1 MSESLKQKT
10 AKGLFWGAMNSGST
24 QILNLIFGIVLG
36 RMLSPEIY
44 SVVAILTIFVAIAG
58 DLQSSGFTQALLNI
72 KRPTDRDYNSV
83 FSFNVVMS
91 VMMYFI
97 LFLCAPLIADFY
109 DRPYLT
115 EVSRVLFLS
124 FLIASIGIAH
134 GGYMMKN
141 MMNKEMAIIGFIALI
156 VSGATGIPLAFL
168 GKTYWALVWQQIAYI
183 SVTVIGKF
191 FFVKEWRPRLTLDFG
206 PVKQMAPFAMNIL
219 VTKIVNTVSNN
230 ILTNIFGKLFPDRL
244 VGNYSQ
250 AYKWDTMAN
259 SLVVNTVGQIAQT
272 IFVETN
278 DNGQTLD
285 HNDRQLR
292 VFRKMMRFTCFF
304 SMPLMFGLALVS
316 REFIL
321 ITIKEKWLDCAPLLQ
336 TLCIS
341 GAFMPIYTMYQNLT
355 ISHGRSDIYMWI
367 NTLQIILQIAV
378 ILAFYRFGMQTM
390 VTAYSVFLI
399 LWLIPWHL
407 FSGRLIGY
415 RFTDAMKDIMPFCI
429 ISVGIMAIVYFL
441 TVSLTNILALIST
454 RIALCVVLYYISM
467 KVAHVEILKECELY
481 IKNNFLKRLT
491 GKWKR
496 KKEITPMT

>member
-1 MSESLKQKT
+1 MTESLKQKT

-58 DLQSSGFTQALLNI
+58 DLQSSGFTQALVNI

-91 VMMYFI
+91 LMMYFI

-156 VSGATGIPLAFL
+156 VSGATGITLAFL

-259 SLVVNTVGQIAQT
+259 SLVANTVGQIAQAVL
-272 IFVETN
+272 VEASPS
-278 DNGQTLD
+278 D
-285 HNDRQLR
+285 HSEGSRELQ
-292 VFRKMMRFTCFF
+292 VFRKMLRFTCFL
-304 SMPLMFGLALVS
+304 SMPLMFGFALVAN
-316 REFIL
+316 EFIL
-321 ITIKEKWLDCAPLLQ
+321 ITIGDKWTGCVPLLQ
-336 TLCIS
+336 VLCLS
-341 GAFMPIYTMYQNLT
+341 GAFVPLYTMYQNLAM
-355 ISHGRSDIYMWI
+355 SQGRSDIFMWLNI
-367 NTLQIILQIAV
+367 GQIALQIV
-378 ILAFYRFGMQTM
+378 IVMLFYRFSMLIM
-390 VTAYSVFLI
+390 VCAYSIFMI
-399 LWLIPWHL
+399 LWLIPWHI
-407 FSGRLIGY
+407 FTGRLIRY
-415 RFTDAMKDIMPFCI
+415 RWTDAFKDIAPFALSAMFTMAVTYWATDMITNLYILIAIRFCLAATI
-429 ISVGIMAIVYFL
+429 YYGIMKIAKVQ
-441 TVSLTNILALIST
+441 IL
-454 RIALCVVLYYISM
+454 REC
-467 KVAHVEILKECELY
+467 EQFILKR
-481 IKNNFLKRLT
+481 IKK
-491 GKWKR
+491 
-496 KKEITPMT
+496 

>member
-1 MSESLKQKT
+1 MTESLKQKT

-58 DLQSSGFTQALLNI
+58 DLQSSGFTQALVNI

-156 VSGATGIPLAFL
+156 VSGATGITLAFL

-259 SLVVNTVGQIAQT
+259 SLVANTVGQIAQAVL
-272 IFVETN
+272 VEASPS
-278 DNGQTLD
+278 D
-285 HNDRQLR
+285 HSEGSRELQ
-292 VFRKMMRFTCFF
+292 VFRKMLRFTCFL
-304 SMPLMFGLALVS
+304 SMPLMFGFALVAN
-316 REFIL
+316 EFIL
-321 ITIKEKWLDCAPLLQ
+321 ITIGDKWTGCVPLLQ
-336 TLCIS
+336 VLCLS
-341 GAFMPIYTMYQNLT
+341 GAFVPLYTMYQNLAM
-355 ISHGRSDIYMWI
+355 SQGRSDIFMWLNI
-367 NTLQIILQIAV
+367 GQIALQIV
-378 ILAFYRFGMQTM
+378 IVMLFYRFSMLIM
-390 VTAYSVFLI
+390 VCAYSIFMI
-399 LWLIPWHL
+399 LWLIPWHI
-407 FSGRLIGY
+407 FTGRLIRY
-415 RFTDAMKDIMPFCI
+415 RWTDAFKDIAPFALSAMFTMAVTYWATDMITNLYILIAIRFCLAATI
-429 ISVGIMAIVYFL
+429 YYGIMKIAKVQ
-441 TVSLTNILALIST
+441 IL
-454 RIALCVVLYYISM
+454 REC
-467 KVAHVEILKECELY
+467 EQFILKR
-481 IKNNFLKRLT
+481 IKK
-491 GKWKR
+491 
-496 KKEITPMT
+496 

>member
-1 MSESLKQKT
+1 MTESLKQKT

-58 DLQSSGFTQALLNI
+58 DLQSSGFTQALVNI

-91 VMMYFI
+91 IMMYFI

-156 VSGATGIPLAFL
+156 VSGATGITLAFL

-259 SLVVNTVGQIAQT
+259 SLVANTVGQIAQAVL
-272 IFVETN
+272 VEASPS
-278 DNGQTLD
+278 D
-285 HNDRQLR
+285 HSEGSRELQ
-292 VFRKMMRFTCFF
+292 VFRKMLRFTCFL
-304 SMPLMFGLALVS
+304 SMPLMFGFALVAN
-316 REFIL
+316 EFIL
-321 ITIKEKWLDCAPLLQ
+321 ITIGDKWTGCVPLLQ
-336 TLCIS
+336 VLCLS
-341 GAFMPIYTMYQNLT
+341 GAFVPLYTMYQNLAM
-355 ISHGRSDIYMWI
+355 SQGRSDIFMWLNI
-367 NTLQIILQIAV
+367 GQIALQIV
-378 ILAFYRFGMQTM
+378 IVMLFYRFSMLIM
-390 VTAYSVFLI
+390 VCAYSIFMI
-399 LWLIPWHL
+399 LWLIPWHI
-407 FSGRLIGY
+407 FTGRLIRY
-415 RFTDAMKDIMPFCI
+415 RWTDAFKDIAPFALSAMLTMAVTYWATDMTTNLYILIAIRFCLAATI
-429 ISVGIMAIVYFL
+429 YYGIMKIAKVQ
-441 TVSLTNILALIST
+441 IL
-454 RIALCVVLYYISM
+454 REC
-467 KVAHVEILKECELY
+467 EQFILKR
-481 IKNNFLKRLT
+481 IKK
-491 GKWKR
+491 
-496 KKEITPMT
+496 

>member
-1 MSESLKQKT
+1 MTESLKQKT

-58 DLQSSGFTQALLNI
+58 DLQSSGFTQALVNI

-156 VSGATGIPLAFL
+156 VSGATGITLAFL

-259 SLVVNTVGQIAQT
+259 SLVANTVGQIAQAVL
-272 IFVETN
+272 VEASPS
-278 DNGQTLD
+278 D
-285 HNDRQLR
+285 HYEDSRELQ
-292 VFRKMMRFTCFF
+292 VFRKMLRFTCFL
-304 SMPLMFGLALVS
+304 SMPLMFGFALVAN
-316 REFIL
+316 EFIL
-321 ITIKEKWLDCAPLLQ
+321 ITIGDKWTGCVPLLQ
-336 TLCIS
+336 VLCLS
-341 GAFMPIYTMYQNLT
+341 GAFVPLYTMYQNLAM
-355 ISHGRSDIYMWI
+355 SQGRSDIFMWLNI
-367 NTLQIILQIAV
+367 GQIALQIV
-378 ILAFYRFGMQTM
+378 IVMLFYRFSMLTM
-390 VTAYSVFLI
+390 VCAYSIFMI
-399 LWLIPWHL
+399 LWLIPWHI
-407 FSGRLIGY
+407 FTGRLIRY
-415 RFTDAMKDIMPFCI
+415 RWTDAFKDIAPFALSAMFTMAVTYWATDMITNLYILIAIRFCLAATI
-429 ISVGIMAIVYFL
+429 YYGIMKIAKVQ
-441 TVSLTNILALIST
+441 ILIE
-454 RIALCVVLYYISM
+454 C
-467 KVAHVEILKECELY
+467 EQFILKR
-481 IKNNFLKRLT
+481 IKK
-491 GKWKR
+491 
-496 KKEITPMT
+496 

>member
-1 MSESLKQKT
+1 MTESLKQKT

-58 DLQSSGFTQALLNI
+58 DLQSSGFTQALVNI

-156 VSGATGIPLAFL
+156 VSGATGITLAFL

-259 SLVVNTVGQIAQT
+259 SLVANTVGQIAQAVL
-272 IFVETN
+272 VEASPS
-278 DNGQTLD
+278 D
-285 HNDRQLR
+285 HSEDSSELQ
-292 VFRKMMRFTCFF
+292 VFRKMLRFTCFL
-304 SMPLMFGLALVS
+304 SMPLMFDFALVAN
-316 REFIL
+316 EFIL
-321 ITIKEKWLDCAPLLQ
+321 ITIGDKWTGCVPLLQ
-336 TLCIS
+336 VLCLS
-341 GAFMPIYTMYQNLT
+341 GAFVPLYTMYQNLAM
-355 ISHGRSDIYMWI
+355 SQGRSDIFMWLNI
-367 NTLQIILQIAV
+367 GQIALQIV
-378 ILAFYRFGMQTM
+378 IVMLFYRFSMLIM
-390 VTAYSVFLI
+390 VCAYSIFMI
-399 LWLIPWHL
+399 LWLIPWHI
-407 FSGRLIGY
+407 FTGRLIRY
-415 RFTDAMKDIMPFCI
+415 RWTDAFKDIAPFALSAMFTMAVTYWATDMITNLYILIAIRFCLAATI
-429 ISVGIMAIVYFL
+429 YYGIMKIAKVQ
-441 TVSLTNILALIST
+441 ILIE
-454 RIALCVVLYYISM
+454 C
-467 KVAHVEILKECELY
+467 EQFILKR
-481 IKNNFLKRLT
+481 IKK
-491 GKWKR
+491 
-496 KKEITPMT
+496 

>member
-1 MSESLKQKT
+1 MTESLKQKT

-58 DLQSSGFTQALLNI
+58 DLQSSGFTQALVNI

-91 VMMYFI
+91 LMMYFI
-97 LFLCAPLIADFY
+97 LFLCAPLIAGFY

-115 EVSRVLFLS
+115 EVSRVLFLT
-124 FLIASIGIAH
+124 FLLSSIGIAH

-156 VSGATGIPLAFL
+156 VSGATGITLAFL

-191 FFVKEWRPRLTLDFG
+191 FFVKEWRPHLTLDFG

-259 SLVVNTVGQIAQT
+259 SLVANTVGQIAQAVL
-272 IFVETN
+272 VEASPS
-278 DNGQTLD
+278 D
-285 HNDRQLR
+285 HSEGSRELK
-292 VFRKMMRFTCFF
+292 VFRKMLRFTCFL
-304 SMPLMFGLALVS
+304 SMPLMFGFALVAN
-316 REFIL
+316 EFIL
-321 ITIKEKWLDCAPLLQ
+321 ITIGDKWTGCVPLLQ
-336 TLCIS
+336 VLCLS
-341 GAFMPIYTMYQNLT
+341 GAFVPLYTMYQNLAM
-355 ISHGRSDIYMWI
+355 SQGRSDIFMWLNI
-367 NTLQIILQIAV
+367 GQIALQIV
-378 ILAFYRFGMQTM
+378 IVMLFYRFSMLIM
-390 VTAYSVFLI
+390 VCAYSVFMI
-399 LWLIPWHL
+399 LWLIPWHI
-407 FSGRLIGY
+407 FTGRLIRY
-415 RFTDAMKDIMPFCI
+415 RWTDAFKDIAPFALSAMFTMAVTYWATDMITNLYILIAIRFCLAATI
-429 ISVGIMAIVYFL
+429 YYGIMKIAKVQ
-441 TVSLTNILALIST
+441 IL
-454 RIALCVVLYYISM
+454 REC
-467 KVAHVEILKECELY
+467 EQFILKR
-481 IKNNFLKRLT
+481 IKK
-491 GKWKR
+491 
-496 KKEITPMT
+496 

>member
-1 MSESLKQKT
+1 MTESLKQKT

-58 DLQSSGFTQALLNI
+58 DLQSSGFTQALVNI

-156 VSGATGIPLAFL
+156 VSGATGITLAFL

-259 SLVVNTVGQIAQT
+259 SLVANTVGQIAQAVL
-272 IFVETN
+272 VEASPS
-278 DNGQTLD
+278 D
-285 HNDRQLR
+285 HSEGSRELQ
-292 VFRKMMRFTCFF
+292 VFRKMLRFTCFL
-304 SMPLMFGLALVS
+304 SMPLMFGFALVAN
-316 REFIL
+316 EFIL
-321 ITIKEKWLDCAPLLQ
+321 ITIGDKWTGCVPLLQ
-336 TLCIS
+336 VLCIS
-341 GAFMPIYTMYQNLT
+341 GAFVPLYTMYQNLAM
-355 ISHGRSDIYMWI
+355 SQGRSDIFMWLNI
-367 NTLQIILQIAV
+367 GQIALQIV
-378 ILAFYRFGMQTM
+378 IVMLFYRFSMLIM
-390 VTAYSVFLI
+390 VCAYSIFMI
-399 LWLIPWHL
+399 LWLIPWHI
-407 FSGRLIGY
+407 FTGRLIRY
-415 RFTDAMKDIMPFCI
+415 RWTDAFKDIAPFALSAMFTMAVTYWATDMITNLYILIAIRFCLDAAI
-429 ISVGIMAIVYFL
+429 YYGIMKIAKVQ
-441 TVSLTNILALIST
+441 ILIE
-454 RIALCVVLYYISM
+454 C
-467 KVAHVEILKECELY
+467 EQFILKR
-481 IKNNFLKRLT
+481 IKK
-491 GKWKR
+491 
-496 KKEITPMT
+496 

>member
-1 MSESLKQKT
+1 MNESLKQRT

-36 RMLSPEIY
+36 RLLSPEIY

-58 DLQSSGFTQALLNI
+58 DLQSSGFTQALVNI

-91 VMMYFI
+91 VLMYTI

-156 VSGATGIPLAFL
+156 VSGATGITLAFL

-259 SLVVNTVGQIAQT
+259 SLVANTVGQIAQAVL
-272 IFVETN
+272 VEASPSDSSN
-278 DNGQTLD
+278 ESRELQ
-285 HNDRQLR
+285 
-292 VFRKMMRFTCFF
+292 VFRKMLRFTCFL
-304 SMPLMFGLALVS
+304 SMPLMFGFALVAN
-316 REFIL
+316 EFIL
-321 ITIKEKWLDCAPLLQ
+321 ITIGDKWAGCVPLLQ
-336 TLCIS
+336 VLCLS
-341 GAFMPIYTMYQNLT
+341 GAFVPLYTMYQNLAM
-355 ISHGRSDIYMWI
+355 SQGRSDIFMWLNLGQI
-367 NTLQIILQIAV
+367 ALQILIVML
-378 ILAFYRFGMQTM
+378 FYRFSMLIM
-390 VTAYSVFLI
+390 VFAYSVFMI
-399 LWLIPWHL
+399 LWLLPWH
-407 FSGRLIGY
+407 FFTGRLIRY
-415 RFTDAMKDIMPFCI
+415 RWTDAFKDIAPFALSAMITMIATYFSTNMISNNYILIALRFTLAALLYY
-429 ISVGIMAIVYFL
+429 GIMK
-441 TVSLTNILALIST
+441 
-454 RIALCVVLYYISM
+454 IA
-467 KVAHVEILKECELY
+467 KVQILKECEQFILNK
-481 IKNNFLKRLT
+481 IKK
-491 GKWKR
+491 
-496 KKEITPMT
+496 